1 MRKTDQPA
9 KPARH
14 YDLDWLRVLAVLLL
28 VPFHSALIF
37 NLDPRAIVYVK
48 DQVESAFLACAAG
61 IVHQFHMPLLFFIS
75 GASTWFALGFRTSG
89 QYLKERITR
98 LLVPA
103 VFGLL
108 VLIPPMLYVQ
118 FLWKPEYLGRY
129 PSFFHYYPHY
139 CQITGDLS
147 GYSGT
152 FSPAHLWFILYLFI
166 FSVVA
171 LPLLLYLRQNAG
183 EQLVSRIAVFLGK
196 RGAIF
201 LLVFP
206 ILLSQALPSLGGM
219 NPFYYVTFFLF
230 GYVAMAD
237 RRFQVA
243 IEQHTAIALTFAVV
257 FAGVLVVWLWPWGN
271 QFSTFAWQSILVGFV
286 SSLTTWCWV
295 IALLGLGRRY
305 LDSPGKVLD
314 YAREAA
320 YPFYILHLPINTIV
334 GYFVV
339 QWNTGIAVKYLFV
352 NIITTAVTIAVY
364 DVLVKRTNVTRFL
377 FGMRLKKATRK
388 LASIEKSQTPSR
400 F

>member
-1 MRKTDQPA
+1 
-9 KPARH
+9 
-14 YDLDWLRVLAVLLL
+14 
-28 VPFHSALIF
+28 
-37 NLDPRAIVYVK
+37 
-48 DQVESAFLACAAG
+48 
-61 IVHQFHMPLLFFIS
+61 
-75 GASTWFALGFRTSG
+75 
-89 QYLKERITR
+89 
-98 LLVPA
+98 
-103 VFGLL
+103 
-108 VLIPPMLYVQ
+108 
-118 FLWKPEYLGRY
+118 
-129 PSFFHYYPHY
+129 
-139 CQITGDLS
+139 
-147 GYSGT
+147 
-152 FSPAHLWFILYLFI
+152 
-166 FSVVA
+166 
-171 LPLLLYLRQNAG
+171 
-183 EQLVSRIAVFLGK
+183 
-196 RGAIF
+196 
-201 LLVFP
+201 
-206 ILLSQALPSLGGM
+206 
-219 NPFYYVTFFLF
+219 
-230 GYVAMAD
+230 
-237 RRFQVA
+237 
-243 IEQHTAIALTFAVV
+243 LTFAVV

-364 DVLVKRTNVTRFL
+364 DVLVKWTNVTRFL